1 MPVLFHAIVFLQLL
15 LPAATPFAS
24 DPYDGTAFTLDVAP
38 TRPVMRQGGS
48 TQLTVFIRNA
58 GPSFYQL
65 SIAGVPASVTADV
78 PLLQPGENTIFLRC
92 APNTPHATYA
102 LQVTVAGEQNQQT
115 QTFPLEIRPLLRA
128 P

>member
-1 MPVLFHAIVFLQLL
+1 MLHALLLLQLL
-15 LPAATPFAS
+15 LPTTTPMPS
-24 DPYDGTAFTLDVAP
+24 SSYYGPAFTLDVAP

-65 SIAGVPASVTADV
+65 SIAGVPSSVTADV
-78 PLLQPGENTIFLRC
+78 PTLQPGENTIVLRC
-92 APNTPHATYA
+92 APNTPNATYA
-102 LQVTVAGEQNQQT
+102 LQVTVASAQNQQT
-115 QTFPLEIRPLLRA
+115 QTFPLEIKQLLLA

>member
-1 MPVLFHAIVFLQLL
+1 MLQAVLFLQLL
-15 LPAATPFAS
+15 LAAATPAPS
-24 DPYDGTAFTLDVAP
+24 LPYYGPAFTLDVAP

-48 TQLTVFIRNA
+48 TQFSVFIRN
-58 GPSFYQL
+58 GEPSFYHL

-78 PLLQPGENTIFLRC
+78 PPLQPGENTIILHC

-102 LQVTVAGEQNQQT
+102 LQVTVAGAQNQQT
-115 QTFPLEIRPLLRA
+115 QTFALEIRPLLLA

>member
-1 MPVLFHAIVFLQLL
+1 MLQAVLFLQLL
-15 LPAATPFAS
+15 LAAATPAPSF
-24 DPYDGTAFTLDVAP
+24 PYYGPAFTLDVSP

-48 TQLTVFIRNA
+48 TQFSVFLRDA
-58 GPSFYQL
+58 EPSFYHL

-78 PLLQPGENTIFLRC
+78 PPLQPGENIIILHC

-102 LQVTVAGEQNQQT
+102 LQVTVAGAQNQQT
-115 QTFPLEIRPLLRA
+115 QTFALEIRPLLLA